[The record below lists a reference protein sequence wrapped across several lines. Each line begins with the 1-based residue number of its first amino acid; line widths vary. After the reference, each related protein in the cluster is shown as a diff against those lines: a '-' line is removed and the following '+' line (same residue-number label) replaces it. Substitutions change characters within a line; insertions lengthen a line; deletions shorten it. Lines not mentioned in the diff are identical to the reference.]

1 MIGQTLISTPLSALK
16 ILPPQLSLVDHALN
30 MSKQLSVRLTTTLA
44 LINQFQSAFSSPA
57 GSSQAADP
65 SRKDALPLLSAS
77 SEALK
82 SQATKLSLLTIN
94 TPFTPS
100 AISSVLSAINESVL
114 PSLVTATLLITP
126 NEYTNAFHAEAQ
138 SLSKT
143 ILKELSSLVGDVQIV
158 AGKKDQAKSDGQ
170 KESELS
176 QPEKNAI
183 TVATGRVWDSCDSLS
198 DVSAKGV
205 VGFVIRRVEE
215 WRDLV
220 KDAVKE
226 IEEWD
231 PDEDDG
237 DFFEEFMGENGVEGG
252 GGSGSEESDGEKED
266 TAALHAHKKSTL
278 RVLKPV
284 AQVFPAI
291 STNRLK
297 NAGDVPS
304 SSVAGIGKLE
314 SLLLDLQCIPE
325 YIDEV
330 AGALYEADLEKSDQ
344 YLQKAK
350 SSATKAIDTVALPWS
365 AAANGGAQDTQDNFA
380 VWSKAWL
387 KVMEEVSEPV
397 D

>member
-1 MIGQTLISTPLSALK
+1 
-16 ILPPQLSLVDHALN
+16 
-30 MSKQLSVRLTTTLA
+30 MSKQLSVHLTTTLA
-44 LINQFQSAFSSPA
+44 LINQFQSAFSSPPE
-57 GSSQAADP
+57 SHPVSDS

-82 SQATKLSLLTIN
+82 SQVTKLSLLTIN

-100 AISSVLSAINESVL
+100 AISSVLSALNESVI
-114 PSLVTATLLITP
+114 PSLLTATLLVTP
-126 NEYTNAFHAEAQ
+126 SEYTKAFHAEVQ
-138 SLSKT
+138 NLSKFV
-143 ILKELSSLVGDVQIV
+143 LKDLSSLVVEVQNV
-158 AGKKDQAKSDGQ
+158 AGKKEQTKTDGQ

-176 QPEKNAI
+176 QPEKDVI

-198 DVSAKGV
+198 DVAAKGV
-205 VGFVIRRVEE
+205 VGYVVRRVEE
-215 WRDLV
+215 WRDIV

-237 DFFEEFMGENGVEGG
+237 DFFEEFTGETGFE
-252 GGSGSEESDGEKED
+252 GGSGKNEDSDDEEETDN
-266 TAALHAHKKSTL
+266 AALHAHKKSTL
-278 RVLKPV
+278 RVLKPI

-297 NAGDVPS
+297 NAGNLPS

-314 SLLLDLQCIPE
+314 VLMSDLQCIPE

-350 SSATKAIDTVALPWS
+350 SYATKAIDTVALPWG
-365 AAANGGAQDTQDNFA
+365 AAANESTQAIPDKFTT
-380 VWSKAWL
+380 WSKTWL
-387 KVMEEVSEPV
+387 RVMEEVSKPV
-397 D
+397 S